1 MERPT
6 NKTKLLRQKGRGEI
20 RELRDDKRETVV
32 VIPVVVGIVI
42 VGVEPTAIIIAIR
55 VEEFQIAIRIV

>member
-1 MERPT
+1 
-6 NKTKLLRQKGRGEI
+6 
-20 RELRDDKRETVV
+20 LRDDKRETVV